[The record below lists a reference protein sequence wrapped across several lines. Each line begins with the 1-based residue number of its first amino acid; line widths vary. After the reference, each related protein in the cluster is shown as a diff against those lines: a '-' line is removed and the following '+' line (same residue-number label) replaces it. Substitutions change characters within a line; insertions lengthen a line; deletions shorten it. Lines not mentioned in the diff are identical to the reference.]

1 MQVVVS
7 LLYDPTRPNVD
18 TRVRAALS
26 RDGVEVYGDH
36 VNMKQLETRSILLL
50 VRILYLGSGDIS
62 EPRGL
67 TLGPKIIH
75 RIWIELTV
83 WFVGTPRKQC
93 GQQLSVIYFRDKT
106 RINLLTGMRDH
117 FNKSNAPG

>member
-1 MQVVVS
+1 MLCYNKSFAETIRDILNIGLMWCPLLQVVVS

-50 VRILYLGSGDIS
+50 VRII
-62 EPRGL
+62 
-67 TLGPKIIH
+67 
-75 RIWIELTV
+75 
-83 WFVGTPRKQC
+83 
-93 GQQLSVIYFRDKT
+93 
-106 RINLLTGMRDH
+106 
-117 FNKSNAPG
+117 

>member
-1 MQVVVS
+1 MVS

-50 VRILYLGSGDIS
+50 VRSY
-62 EPRGL
+62 
-67 TLGPKIIH
+67 TLGLETLVSLGGSLWDPKLFT
-75 RIWIELTV
+75 EYGL
-83 WFVGTPRKQC
+83 
-93 GQQLSVIYFRDKT
+93 
-106 RINLLTGMRDH
+106 N
-117 FNKSNAPG
+117 

>member
-1 MQVVVS
+1 MLCYNKSFAETIRDILNIGLMCCPLLQVVVS

-50 VRILYLGSGDIS
+50 VRII
-62 EPRGL
+62 
-67 TLGPKIIH
+67 
-75 RIWIELTV
+75 
-83 WFVGTPRKQC
+83 
-93 GQQLSVIYFRDKT
+93 
-106 RINLLTGMRDH
+106 
-117 FNKSNAPG
+117 